1 MKLHTE
7 LSQPNIPPLAQVKH
21 LISEIDRVISEQLSL
36 VMAEQKFVDL
46 EARWRN
52 VYELV
57 SLPVNYKLIKVKIMN
72 ISWREISHDL
82 NIATSLR
89 HTRLYNIVA
98 NQEFNTMG
106 GEPYGLLVIDHNVSL
121 ELDYADEFD
130 ELYTL
135 ELLAELGEK
144 SLCPIILD
152 ADDSFLGASGEM
164 FLCDVPKLNRV
175 LADSDF
181 ASWHRL
187 RESSNSHFLGL
198 TFNKSAIR
206 KAYRFHPCGFIFDED
221 IAGDFVWGNAATTFL
236 KNVLIEFNRVRW
248 FGFLKSR
255 KLDASGGSAI
265 NCYAD
270 KAQFDTQFKTRISAS
285 TAAYLSQ
292 QGLIPIF
299 YNPLNGK
306 YFFQSNSSVKTE
318 MQGENRFLIQ
328 TTLMIS
334 RIAHYL
340 KVQLRE
346 MIGSALEPHDCE
358 NRLSHWLEQYCS
370 NSVVSDEMTLAG
382 MPLKSA
388 KVRVTEESSDTTRYT
403 CHIDLVPQYQYDRVA
418 SMVSLSTAVE
428 K

>member
-7 LSQPNIPPLAQVKH
+7 LSQPHIPPKAQAKH

-36 VMAEQKFVDL
+36 IMASQQFVDL

-52 VYELV
+52 LQELV
-57 SLPVNYKLIKVKIMN
+57 SLPVNYKTIKVKIMN
-72 ISWREISHDL
+72 ISWQEISHDL
-82 NIATSLR
+82 NIATSIK
-89 HTRLYNIVA
+89 HTRLYNVVA

-130 ELYTL
+130 ALYTL

-144 SLCPIILD
+144 SLCPILLD
-152 ADDSFLGASGEM
+152 ADDNFLGAPGET

-175 LADSDF
+175 LADNDF

-187 RESSNSHFLGL
+187 RQSNNSHFLGL
-198 TFNKSAIR
+198 IFNKAAIR
-206 KAYRFHPCGFIFDED
+206 EAYRFHPCGFVFDEESE
-221 IAGDFVWGNAATTFL
+221 GDYIWGNAATAFL
-236 KNVLIEFNRVRW
+236 KNVLLEFNRVRW

-255 KLDASGGSAI
+255 KLDSSGGSVI
-265 NCYAD
+265 SNFGE
-270 KAQFDTQFKTRISAS
+270 KAQFTTTFKTRMSGS
-285 TAAYLSQ
+285 TASYLSQ

-299 YNPLNGK
+299 HNPLNGK
-306 YFFQSNSSVKTE
+306 YFFQSNCSVKTE
-318 MQGENRFLIQ
+318 TQGENRYLIQ

-370 NSVVSDEMTLAG
+370 NSIVSDEMTLAG

-388 KVRVTEESSDTTRYT
+388 KVRVIEEPGDTKRYA

-428 K
+428 S